1 MKIINKP
8 DKGEYAPYTSMYI
21 DLLPDDGLV
30 LKHLS
35 ENSRRVMILYN
46 QFPNINSLIGTQ
58 KTSGQ

>member
-1 MKIINKP
+1 
-8 DKGEYAPYTSMYI
+8 MYI